1 MRIPPKRSRFVTNT
15 LTKSRRVVR
24 WRTTKRTPKSAPG
37 SARYWRR
44 LGCLAI
50 LLLAAVVVTV
60 LLFAVL
66 DLGGWV
72 DLESK

>member
-1 MRIPPKRSRFVTNT
+1 
-15 LTKSRRVVR
+15 
-24 WRTTKRTPKSAPG
+24 
-37 SARYWRR
+37 
-44 LGCLAI
+44 LAI